1 VGFDEETIIYKGL
14 RDYSS
19 AFNRKKLSNVF
30 QEANLNG

>member
-1 VGFDEETIIYKGL
+1 MGFDGKTSIHKDL